1 MKHLKLLTFSLILIS
16 SGMVSA
22 QNGGTDTYEF
32 LDLTYSARVAALGGS
47 GIAVKDNDPNLA
59 LQNPALLNKEM
70 DNQLTLNYTNYFTDI
85 NYGYSSFTKHFD
97 SIGTFNLGMR
107 YVNYGSFTERDAGGN
122 EMGTFNVGEYAI
134 VMGYGRE
141 LNKYFSIGANLNTI
155 LSSLY
160 DYNSF
165 GMAIDLGGTYYKEES
180 GFTASLVFKNM
191 GAQFT
196 TYEEDNREP
205 IPFEI
210 QAGISKRL
218 KNVPLRFSLI
228 AHSLETP
235 DLTYENQIKTN
246 NTLLGDTEEEKD
258 KDGFFENVA
267 RHAIVSM
274 EFIPSEN
281 FNIRFGYNYQRRREL
296 LVEEKTGLVGFS
308 FGVGLRI
315 SKFHLSYGRAAYHQ
329 AGATNTFSLVT
340 RISDFYN

>member
-1 MKHLKLLTFSLILIS
+1 MNHLKLLTLSLVLLIS
-16 SGMVSA
+16 PFINA

-32 LDLTYSARVAALGGS
+32 LDLTYSARVAAIGGS

-85 NYGYSSFTKHFD
+85 NYGYTSFTKHYD
-97 SIGTFNLGMR
+97 SVGTFNLGMR
-107 YVNYGSFTERDAGGN
+107 YVNYGEFEERDAGGN
-122 EMGTFNVGEYAI
+122 KLGTFKAGEYAI

-141 LNKYFSIGANLNTI
+141 LNQYFSVGANLNTI
-155 LSSLY
+155 ISSLY

-165 GMAIDLGGTYYKEES
+165 GMTVDLGGTYYKKES
-180 GFTASLVFKNM
+180 GFTASLVLKNM

-196 TYEEDNREP
+196 TYDNDNREP

-235 DLTYENQIKTN
+235 DLTYKNQIDSGN
-246 NTLLGDTEEEKD
+246 SLLGDTEEEKD

-267 RHAIVSM
+267 RHSIVSL

-281 FNIRFGYNYQRRREL
+281 FIIRFGYNYQRRREL

-308 FGVGLRI
+308 FGFGLRI

-329 AGATNTFSLVT
+329 AGATNTFSVVT